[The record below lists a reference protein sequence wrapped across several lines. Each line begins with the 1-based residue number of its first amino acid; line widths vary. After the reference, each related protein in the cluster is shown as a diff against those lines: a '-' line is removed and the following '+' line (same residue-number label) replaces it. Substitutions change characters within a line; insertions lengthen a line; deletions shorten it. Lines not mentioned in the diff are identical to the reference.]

1 MIYDNSFNMNILII
15 GGGMAGCSAAEM
27 LSRVPGI
34 KITILEKS
42 NFLGAGVRTFFYG
55 GHPFTYG
62 PRHFLTQKKETY
74 LYLKKF
80 LNLKNCNHHQFKSYV
95 EKDNQFYNYPI
106 NQTDIDKMP
115 DSKKIRNEIKKQKNV
130 HLSKNLEEFWIR
142 SVGKTL
148 FGKMIND
155 YNKKMWLVEDC
166 KKIDTFKWSPKG
178 YTIKSGKQAAFDDWI
193 SCYPSHPD
201 GYNKY
206 FDGIL
211 KNKKI
216 KVLFNQNI
224 KRIFLSKK
232 TIYSNKSKHTYNI
245 LINTISPDFLLNYK
259 FGELKFIGR
268 DLHKIVFPTENVFPK
283 DVFFLYYPNQEKF
296 TRLVEYKKFT
306 KHKSKT
312 SLVGMEIPSL
322 NGKHYPLP
330 VSSEQRKANKYFMEM
345 PNGVYS
351 IGRAGTYR
359 YEVDMDDCIW
369 QSIQIKNQ
377 IEKGTYNGPI
387 IGEEYKYKDS
397 INI

>member
-1 MIYDNSFNMNILII
+1 MKILII
-15 GGGMAGCSAAEM
+15 GGGFAGCAAAEM
-27 LSRVPGI
+27 LSKLKGVKI
-34 KITILEKS
+34 KILEKS

-74 LYLKKF
+74 DYLKNF
-80 LNLKNCNHHQFKSYV
+80 LDLKSCKHHQFKSYV

-106 NQTDIDKMP
+106 NQTDIDMMP
-115 DSKKIRNEIKKQKNV
+115 DKKKIRSEIKKQKNV

-148 FGKMIND
+148 FGKIIND
-155 YNKKMWLVEDC
+155 YNKKMWLVENC

-178 YTIKSGKQAAFDDWI
+178 YTIKSGKAAAFDDWI
-193 SCYPSHPD
+193 SCYPTHKD
-201 GYNKY
+201 GYNRY
-206 FDGIL
+206 FDKIL
-211 KNKKI
+211 KYKNI
-216 KVLFNQNI
+216 KVLFKQNI
-224 KRIFLSKK
+224 KNINLNKKFL
-232 TIYSNKSKHTYNI
+232 YSNKKKIVYDV
-245 LINTISPDFLLNYK
+245 LINTISPDTLFNFK

-283 DVFFLYYPNQEKF
+283 DVFFLYYPNKEKF

-306 KHKSKT
+306 RHKSKT

-322 NGKHYPLP
+322 NGKYYPLP
-330 VSSEQRKANKYFMEM
+330 ISSEQKKANKYFSKM
-345 PNGVYS
+345 PKWVYS

-369 QSIQIKNQ
+369 QSLQIKKQ
-377 IEKGTYNGPI
+377 LDSGIYDGPV
-387 IGEEYKYKDS
+387 IGEEYKYKK
-397 INI
+397 